1 VDVHFPVGVLD
12 VDEGLVTEKKI
23 RNAASAQPRK
33 TQDREHFA
41 KRREATT
48 MHDAATH
55 DDSKGQNFWVWGWLL
70 VLTAIEV
77 LLGYKQVFSPVRML
91 EVLLILSIIKSALI
105 IGYFMHLKFEKALM
119 RWLLVL
125 SVTAC
130 FIIMYFFFFPD
141 ADRVQPPP
149 NGVGVQT
156 S

>member
-1 VDVHFPVGVLD
+1 VAEARRLAKQA
-12 VDEGLVTEKKI
+12 L
-23 RNAASAQPRK
+23 NQA
-33 TQDREHFA
+33 REN
-41 KRREATT
+41 T

-55 DDSKGQNFWVWGWLL
+55 NDGKGQYFWVWGALL
-70 VLTAIEV
+70 VLTGIEV
-77 LLGYKQVFSPVRML
+77 VLGYKQVFAPVRML

-119 RWLLVL
+119 RWLLVI

-149 NGVGVQT
+149 NGVGLQ
-156 S
+156 